1 MMCDL
6 ISWLLKQVDNTWGW
20 TLERE
25 RERDGEEG
33 TERERTRDTQGVWKS
48 IVSAFYHS

>member
-6 ISWLLKQVDNTWGW
+6 ISWLLKQVDNTRGW

-25 RERDGEEG
+25 TARKAEG
-33 TERERTRDTQGVWKS
+33 EREILSGCGSPLCQHFIT
-48 IVSAFYHS
+48 AE